1 MNNHDE
7 IQIAYKV
14 GQVLDRSTDK
24 LDRRICDRLQAA
36 RQNALEHQKAAA
48 VGLSLA
54 GVGHFASEV
63 LLPQARMLAV
73 LTTLAL
79 GVVGTYYWN
88 HFQQAAENE
97 VIDSALLAD
106 DLPINAYLDRG
117 FSAWLEHS
125 SQLPQQ

>member
-14 GQVLDRSTDK
+14 GQALDRSTDK
-24 LDRRICDRLQAA
+24 LDRRIRDRLQAA
-36 RQNALEHQKAAA
+36 RQNALEHQKATA

-54 GVGHFASEV
+54 SVGHFTSEV
-63 LLPQARMLAV
+63 LLPQARMLAI
-73 LTTLAL
+73 LAALGL

-88 HFQQAAENE
+88 NFQQAAENE

-117 FSAWLEHS
+117 FSTWLEHS